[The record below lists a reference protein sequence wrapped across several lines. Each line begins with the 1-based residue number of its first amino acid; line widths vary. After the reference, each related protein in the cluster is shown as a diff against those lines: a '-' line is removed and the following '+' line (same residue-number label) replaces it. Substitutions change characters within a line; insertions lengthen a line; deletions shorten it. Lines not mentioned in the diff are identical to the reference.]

1 VARLLEF
8 PAEGGGVVI
17 AVREPQDAVAPVG
30 VGDKARQRMDES
42 LDNVLSMVNSV
53 ARSFHESLKGTPVES
68 GQIQFGL
75 QFTTSG
81 SVYILEAGAGA
92 SLTVTL
98 TIKPLA

>member
-1 VARLLEF
+1 
-8 PAEGGGVVI
+8 
-17 AVREPQDAVAPVG
+17 
-30 VGDKARQRMDES
+30 
-42 LDNVLSMVNSV
+42 MVNSV